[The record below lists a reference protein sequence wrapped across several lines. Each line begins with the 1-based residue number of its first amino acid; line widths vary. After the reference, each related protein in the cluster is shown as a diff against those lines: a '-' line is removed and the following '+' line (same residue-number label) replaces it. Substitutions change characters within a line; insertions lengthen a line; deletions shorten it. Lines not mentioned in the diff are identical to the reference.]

1 MKYVE
6 YGVMLGDGTFA
17 PAADL
22 HVAFRWGQSP
32 GRDVYKRGL
41 TCEPMPKSGR
51 ALWGFGP
58 WEAIGQA
65 AAA

>member
-6 YGVMLGDGTFA
+6 YAVMLGDGTFA

-22 HVAFRWGQSP
+22 HTAFRWGPSP
-32 GRDVYKRGL
+32 GRGVYKREL
-41 TCEPMPKSGR
+41 TCEPVGKSGR

-58 WEAIGQA
+58 WKAIGEA